1 MSTGKYETVLVAFPV
16 DRENIKFFQY
26 ISEFSTFNKVFNDLW

>member
-16 DRENIKFFQY
+16 DRENI
-26 ISEFSTFNKVFNDLW
+26 ISEFSTFNKVFND